1 MVCVPDYDT
10 FESAWLQYQFVV
22 YNKAEVKIG
31 YSEVYGDVAFTRCG
45 ANAPAVTPKPSTHG

>member
-1 MVCVPDYDT
+1 MTYDVPNYTT

-31 YSEVYGDVAFTRCG
+31 YSEVFGDVAFTRCG
-45 ANAPAVTPKPSTHG
+45 PNKPAGAK